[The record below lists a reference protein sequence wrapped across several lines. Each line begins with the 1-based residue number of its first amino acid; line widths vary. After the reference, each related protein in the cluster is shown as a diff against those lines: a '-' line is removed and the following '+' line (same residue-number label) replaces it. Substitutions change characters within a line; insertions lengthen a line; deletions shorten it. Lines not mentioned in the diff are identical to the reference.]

1 MPPVLKLATAAALA
15 SMAATPAFAHP
26 KLVASTPAG
35 KATVAPT
42 ARIALNFSEKLL
54 APASGATLTMT
65 AMPGMPNHVMK
76 IDGLKSAVAADGK
89 TLVVTLARPLGT
101 GSYRLDWHV
110 VGADTHRIQG
120 NLVFAVR

>member
-1 MPPVLKLATAAALA
+1 MTPVLKLIAAATLA
-15 SMAATPAFAHP
+15 STAATPAFAHP
-26 KLVASTPAG
+26 KLVASMPAA
-35 KATVAPT
+35 KATVAST
-42 ARIALNFSEKLL
+42 TQIALKFSEKLL

-76 IDGLKSAVAADGK
+76 IDGLEAAVAPDGK
-89 TLVVTLARPLGT
+89 TLVVTLAQPLGT